1 MSERDESD
9 IHFQNEMDSCLDYPL
24 DAFETIKV
32 NENSSLEDIAKIFAQ
47 LDGQSRLIVEP
58 WRKEAELLLESR
70 QVLKRLEYQRLFCLR
85 RVQ

>member
-1 MSERDESD
+1 
-9 IHFQNEMDSCLDYPL
+9 MDSGPL
-24 DAFETIKV
+24 DSFETIKV

-70 QVLKRLEYQRLFCLR
+70 QVLKRLEYKRLFYLR

>member
-1 MSERDESD
+1 
-9 IHFQNEMDSCLDYPL
+9 MDSGPL
-24 DAFETIKV
+24 DSFETIKV

-70 QVLKRLEYQRLFCLR
+70 QVLKRLEYQ
-85 RVQ
+85 